1 MFYIFFFYADSLFL
15 HGIKIQIF
23 QKSERNGLISFILKV
38 KVARTLN
45 FSNVL
50 NC

>member
-1 MFYIFFFYADSLFL
+1 MFYFFFYADSLLL

-23 QKSERNGLISFILKV
+23 QKSERNGLISFILRV
-38 KVARTLN
+38 KVAKTLN